1 MEKAGEGSYR
11 HNNYEEAAESVAVG
25 EETWGVVCRRLGE
38 GEGDSWQLMV
48 QWREGL
54 FCSCISSSKKEADG
68 DHRPRAASPANA
80 GSFLASS

>member
-38 GEGDSWQLMV
+38 GEGD
-48 QWREGL
+48 
-54 FCSCISSSKKEADG
+54 
-68 DHRPRAASPANA
+68 
-80 GSFLASS
+80 